1 MTRIHL
7 VGETTLTGKNQVS
20 LPANGVRELG
30 WERGDSL
37 LVETI
42 GGEMMVLLRR
52 PASWT
57 EFFAGKLSHIF
68 GTHEENL
75 AWLAEERQSWDED
88 V

>member
-7 VGETTLTGKNQVS
+7 VGETTITGKNQVS

-42 GGEMMVLLRR
+42 GGEIMVLLRR

-57 EFFAGKLSHIF
+57 EFFAGKLSDVF

>member
-1 MTRIHL
+1 MSTIHF

-30 WERGDSL
+30 WERGDRL
-37 LVETI
+37 LIETV

-57 EFFAGKLSHIF
+57 EFFAGKLSHVF

-75 AWLAEERQSWDED
+75 AWLEEERRSWIEDE
-88 V
+88 

>member
-20 LPANGVRELG
+20 LPASGVRELG

-52 PASWT
+52 PTSWT
-57 EFFAGKLSHIF
+57 EFFAGKLSDVF

-75 AWLAEERQSWDED
+75 AWLAEERQSWDEE